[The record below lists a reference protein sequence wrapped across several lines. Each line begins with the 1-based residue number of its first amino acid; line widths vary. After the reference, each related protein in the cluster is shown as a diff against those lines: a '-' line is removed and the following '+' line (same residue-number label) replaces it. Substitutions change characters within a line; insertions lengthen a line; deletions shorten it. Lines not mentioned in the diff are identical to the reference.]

1 MVKENES
8 NKVQIEKSKI
18 EKEEVHKKEID
29 MFKKTITN
37 FEMQAKKGQDKIIEL
52 QKENNSIRSEMKQEK
67 VKLDQ
72 NISKLKRELDN
83 TVEQYHQLL
92 SQNKNG
98 LIKNNKQLEIFNNT
112 DGLRNG
118 QSSIASG

>member
-1 MVKENES
+1 MKENES